1 MTANE
6 FVIEVGN
13 KISGRAIPV
22 RTPNMLKA
30 AEVLSPAS
38 LSFKGI
44 KIASILVKRFKTTR
58 FPVKGTDKRPIF
70 GRAFLK
76 SQSRNLEKRTAAAEK
91 ERRGNLPTDNS
102 PYRNG
107 RCHGNLFLHLD
118 AVDDI
123 DTGNTHDLFDKL

>member
-58 FPVKGTDKRPIF
+58 QPIHSVRENGIAVPVLQCPKKYGRCRFSHPTYQVHAFPVSFSRIF
-70 GRAFLK
+70 
-76 SQSRNLEKRTAAAEK
+76 
-91 ERRGNLPTDNS
+91 
-102 PYRNG
+102 
-107 RCHGNLFLHLD
+107 
-118 AVDDI
+118 
-123 DTGNTHDLFDKL
+123 

>member
-91 ERRGNLPTDNS
+91 REEEISPQTIPHTAMSRESVPASGRG
-102 PYRNG
+102 R
-107 RCHGNLFLHLD
+107 
-118 AVDDI
+118 
-123 DTGNTHDLFDKL
+123 

>member
-76 SQSRNLEKRTAAAEK
+76 SQSRNLEKRTAAA
-91 ERRGNLPTDNS
+91 DNS

>member
-76 SQSRNLEKRTAAAEK
+76 SQSRSLEKCTAAEK
-91 ERRGNLPTDNS
+91 ESRGNLPTDNS

-107 RCHGNLFLHLD
+107 RRHGNLFLHLD

-123 DTGNTHDLFDKL
+123 DTGNAHDLFDKL

>member
-1 MTANE
+1 MDFETAFLIRSRSPCAEASETAGSSMTANE

-76 SQSRNLEKRTAAAEK
+76 SQSRN
-91 ERRGNLPTDNS
+91 
-102 PYRNG
+102 
-107 RCHGNLFLHLD
+107 
-118 AVDDI
+118 
-123 DTGNTHDLFDKL
+123 

>member
-91 ERRGNLPTDNS
+91 REEEIS
-102 PYRNG
+102 PQTIPYTAMAG
-107 RCHGNLFLHLD
+107 
-118 AVDDI
+118 V
-123 DTGNTHDLFDKL
+123 TGICSCIWTR

>member
-76 SQSRNLEKRTAAAEK
+76 SQSRNLEKRTAA
-91 ERRGNLPTDNS
+91 
-102 PYRNG
+102 YRNG

>member
-30 AEVLSPAS
+30 AEVLNPAS

-58 FPVKGTDKRPIF
+58 FPVKGTDKRPNLWQGIF
-70 GRAFLK
+70 K
-76 SQSRNLEKRTAAAEK
+76 IPE
-91 ERRGNLPTDNS
+91 P
-102 PYRNG
+102 
-107 RCHGNLFLHLD
+107 
-118 AVDDI
+118 
-123 DTGNTHDLFDKL
+123 